1 MAASAVRAPAARRPQ
16 RPGAKQPAWRGPAGI
31 RWDRVARVSL
41 LVVLVVVVLS
51 YLGPATK
58 YLQAWRLAGETRAQ
72 VQTLR
77 ADNERLTKEATHL
90 QQRATI
96 ETEARRLGLARPG
109 EQVDVVRGLPRKR

>member
-1 MAASAVRAPAARRPQ
+1 
-16 RPGAKQPAWRGPAGI
+16 
-31 RWDRVARVSL
+31 VARVSL

-77 ADNERLTKEATHL
+77 ADNERLTKEAKHL
-90 QQRATI
+90 QQRATV

-109 EQVDVVRGLPRKR
+109 EQVYVVRGLPRNR